1 MPNKFS
7 QGAKRWFVGGV
18 AVPLSAK
25 ALDHLATRLERA
37 EGKTVLS
44 LGLRASAKVVGKR
57 GSRRSGSTAGAAA
70 DRSTSAPGSRA
81 PR

>member
-1 MPNKFS
+1 V
-7 QGAKRWFVGGV
+7 AGV

-44 LGLRASAKVVGKR
+44 RGLRATSKVVGRR
-57 GSRRSGSTAGAAA
+57 GAKQTGKQTGKNPTGSAAAPPASPSRR
-70 DRSTSAPGSRA
+70 

>member
-44 LGLRASAKVVGKR
+44 RGLRASAKVVGKR
-57 GSRRSGSTAGAAA
+57 GSRRSGATPDARAGASV
-70 DRSTSAPGSRA
+70 RRTR
-81 PR
+81 